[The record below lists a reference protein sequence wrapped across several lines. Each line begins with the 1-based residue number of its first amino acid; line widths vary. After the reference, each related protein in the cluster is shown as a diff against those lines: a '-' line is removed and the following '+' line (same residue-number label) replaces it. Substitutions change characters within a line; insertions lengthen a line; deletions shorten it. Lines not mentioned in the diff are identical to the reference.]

1 MGWGWGW
8 RAQTRARAV
17 LVLFWWSSGRKGGA
31 AGRDSGVA
39 SRLNRAEHRAQAA
52 CTVRGPQH
60 CTGATALCIATA
72 YSVNIRPNG
81 HPRWRPP
88 RPPYYAASCCP
99 LKSHRAKNVLFRA
112 DYSGQLSS
120 EQGGEGVTDQ
130 GRMLAAGPPLRC
142 NVARHS
148 AADSVRDAPSG
159 GWRAETRCKL

>member
-1 MGWGWGW
+1 GLGLGL
-8 RAQTRARAV
+8 ASTDTGAGCFGAV
-17 LVLFWWSSGRKGGA
+17 LVVVWAKGRC
-31 AGRDSGVA
+31 GRTRQWRCQQAQQG
-39 SRLNRAEHRAQAA
+39 RAQGTG
-52 CTVRGPQH
+52 CLH
-60 CTGATALCIATA
+60 CTGATAL
-72 YSVNIRPNG
+72 VNIRPNG